1 MPSHKYKAKRHVQ
14 VYQPSDAV
22 SVLAIAAT
30 AAILVLSLFAME
42 RFAGV
47 PVSVRGEAV
56 YPEQQ
61 TTTKRKTTPAK
72 ASKAAQRRAARAQ
85 RSTTILPATRTEKPA
100 DACSDANCSNLVS
113 TLMSG
118 APECM
123 RHQQCVDAVYAV
135 ISAQSCPSYASCR
148 TLSAMYGFYYANRSC
163 VYDLSAT
170 CAAALETAKK
180 SVR

>member
-1 MPSHKYKAKRHVQ
+1 MRKRQHPSRQILRAH
-14 VYQPSDAV
+14 QPSDAV

-47 PVSVRGEAV
+47 PVSVRGEAI

-61 TTTKRKTTPAK
+61 LKPKVKKTANKT
-72 ASKAAQRRAARAQ
+72 SKAAERRAARTQ
-85 RSTTILPATRTEKPA
+85 RAVNIAPSGSTNTGT
-100 DACSDANCSNLVS
+100 ACSDANCSNLVS
-113 TLMSG
+113 SLLSG
-118 APECM
+118 SPECM
-123 RHQQCVDAVYAV
+123 RYQQCVDAVYGIIA
-135 ISAQSCPSYASCR
+135 SQSCNSYASCR
-148 TLSAMYGFYYANRSC
+148 MLSAMYGFYYANRSC
-163 VYDLSAT
+163 VYDFSAA